1 MEKKSGHFFF
11 SLLPEVARERRGQ
24 YPQGNV
30 LVWARIGGELV
41 RLVVRSF
48 RLGPAK
54 LVEKK
59 TREIIEE
66 MK

>member
-1 MEKKSGHFFF
+1 M
-11 SLLPEVARERRGQ
+11 ARERRGQ
-24 YPQGNV
+24 HLQRNV

-48 RLGPAK
+48 RLWPAN
-54 LVEKK
+54 LVDKK